1 MGERNHS
8 KRNTG
13 KLGPMGGGVCRSKS
27 NHSILCLEHLRKD
40 GLSINKWV
48 YKVKRQCYESIE
60 RYKTR
65 LVARGFRQ
73 QPGIDL

>member
-1 MGERNHS
+1 
-8 KRNTG
+8 
-13 KLGPMGGGVCRSKS
+13 MGGGVCRSKS